1 MSCDFRHLS
10 IGVVKII
17 SPIELNLITNILS
30 FLDTPQNYINYPNFA
45 LMEFIDTHSH
55 LYSSE
60 FDSDRILII
69 KEAISNGVS
78 KILLPNI
85 SSEYTEGMLKIC
97 HDFPENCYPMM
108 GLHPCDVNKDN
119 IYNELVHVEQELAKG
134 KYIAV
139 GEIGL
144 DLHWDKTKLE
154 IQKDA
159 FIHQIEI
166 AKKYKLPI
174 AIHVRD
180 SFTEAIEII
189 ERLNEENL
197 RGVFHCFTGSVEDA
211 QRVINLGGF
220 YLGIGGVLT
229 FKNSGLDKTIAEID
243 LQYLVLETDAPY
255 LAPTPFRGKR
265 NESKYI
271 VNIAEKLA
279 EVHQIDI
286 EEVAKITTMN
296 AKKLFGL

>member
-1 MSCDFRHLS
+1 M
-10 IGVVKII
+10 
-17 SPIELNLITNILS
+17 
-30 FLDTPQNYINYPNFA
+30 Q
-45 LMEFIDTHSH
+45 FIDTHSH
-55 LYSSE
+55 LYSSQ
-60 FDSDRILII
+60 FDEDRTQTIND
-69 KEAISNGVS
+69 AISAGVS
-78 KILLPNI
+78 TILLPNI
-85 SSEYTEGMLKIC
+85 SSKYTKGMLELC
-97 HDFPENCYPMM
+97 DEFPKNCFPMM
-108 GLHPCDVNKDN
+108 GLHPCDVNEDT
-119 IYNELVHVEQELAKG
+119 IEAELLHVERELGKK

-144 DLHWDKTKLE
+144 DLYWDKTKLE
-154 IQKDA
+154 IQKKA
-159 FIHQIEI
+159 FIHQIEL
-166 AKKYKLPI
+166 AKKHKLPI

-180 SFTEAIEII
+180 SFTEAIEMI
-189 ERLNEENL
+189 EKLNDENL
-197 RGVFHCFTGSVEDA
+197 RGVFHCFTGSVEDT

-229 FKNSGLDKTIAEID
+229 FKNSGLDKTISAIE
-243 LQYLVLETDAPY
+243 LQHLILETDAPY

-286 EEVAKITTMN
+286 EDVARITTIN